1 MFSCAVSHFFSR
13 DGSRTGGMLCGK
25 TIPKVLTIL
34 QSHDHSTWTSL
45 LLHTDPMDDPEI
57 GWICGW
63 HISFRTSAPS
73 LVRFQGKSQDCHCP
87 TRPFGADQ
95 AATHDF
101 FRNPPNMNHPV
112 ANTHYEVYW
121 EVFPTVSI
129 YIMTLQNIVKDKLLE
144 CLKQTHVKLVFLYL
158 EKRRVRWFEIFFEF
172 IFDLLRIFIR
182 LKIMTK
188 NYSKRYWYLNSV
200 ALNGDFWEDLLFS

>member
-1 MFSCAVSHFFSR
+1 MLSFAIFHFLW
-13 DGSRTGGMLCGK
+13 DGSRTGGMLCGE
-25 TIPKVLTIL
+25 TVAKVVTIL

-63 HISFRTSAPS
+63 FRTSEPS
-73 LVRFQGKSQDCHCP
+73 LVRFRGKSQDCHCP
-87 TRPFGADQ
+87 TMPFGADQ
-95 AATHDF
+95 AATNDF

-112 ANTHYEVYW
+112 ANTHYKVYW

-129 YIMTLQNIVKDKLLE
+129 YIMTLQNIVKDKLFE
-144 CLKQTHVKLVFLYL
+144 FLKQTHVKLVFLYL

-172 IFDLLRIFIR
+172 IFDLLRNFIR
-182 LKIMTK
+182 LEIMTK
-188 NYSKRYWYLNSV
+188 NHPKRYLY
-200 ALNGDFWEDLLFS
+200 